1 MYFEE
6 KIIMKKKLVIFGGSS
21 GLALELSLKLSNSFK
36 VINISS
42 SPTNLNHEGI
52 KEIKLKKYSEE
63 ELSKFIFGLSKKDEH
78 IFLFMNGITDS
89 KAFYKMDSKE
99 ISHIIKVNFELPVMI
114 TNIII
119 KKFMLHKTKYVYFSS
134 SRALLGDR
142 GISLYSSTKSSLKYF
157 ARSLSL
163 EYGKFNQFFYTISLG
178 VFEKGLVSKVK
189 KSDLD
194 KIIKRSA
201 TNTVVNIDELVR
213 AINYL
218 SENNSPTGSVL
229 NIDNGYF

>member
-1 MYFEE
+1 
-6 KIIMKKKLVIFGGSS
+6 MKKKIVIFGGSS
-21 GLALELSLKLSNSFK
+21 GLAIDLSIRLSKDFY

-42 SPTNLNHEGI
+42 KSTNLNHKNI
-52 KEIKLKKYSEE
+52 KEIKIDKYSEE
-63 ELSKFIFGLSKKDEH
+63 EISKIIFSLSKQAEH

-89 KAFYKMDSKE
+89 KAFYKMGNEE
-99 ISHIIKVNFELPVMI
+99 ISHIIKVNYELPVII

-119 KKFMLHKTKYVYFSS
+119 KNFILQKTKYIYFSS

-142 GISLYSSTKSSLKYF
+142 GISLYSSSKSALKYF

-163 EYGKFNQFFYTISLG
+163 EYGKFNHFFYTFSLG
-178 VFEKGLVSKVK
+178 VFEKGLVDKVK
-189 KSDLD
+189 KSNLD

-201 TNTVVNIDELVR
+201 TNSFVDIDELER
-213 AINYL
+213 AVSYI
-218 SENNSPTGSVL
+218 SENNSATGSVL